1 MITIKF
7 PLNSF
12 IFTVISLL
20 IIYVDFFC
28 EEFSVYLSRIC
39 PCFAGDSLMR
49 TSKVIQTIYFSG
61 SIYIFVTKILTPFQ
75 YYSYYF
81 TPKGLISNV
90 HQMLVLRPLILNC
103 LIQRY

>member
-49 TSKVIQTIYFSG
+49 TSKVICKPFISQAAF
-61 SIYIFVTKILTPFQ
+61 IFLSQK
-75 YYSYYF
+75 Y
-81 TPKGLISNV
+81 
-90 HQMLVLRPLILNC
+90 
-103 LIQRY
+103 